1 MAAPDKETDVEL
13 EQEIIISPSDE
24 SVDSST
30 HEEKKP
36 VPLATYNERGS
47 QMVVRKSNELI
58 QLPVYKLSLM
68 QQKLMLHIFAM
79 IRQEDTEL
87 PEYEMTIY
95 EFLKLCNLN
104 TASGSTYKYIKKA
117 LEDLV
122 NIKAEWIQQPGTPYM
137 ETFRWIDK
145 VRINPETGKIHIILD
160 RVLKPH
166 LIQLKSFYTTMNIT
180 YTLPMKSQYS
190 IHMYELLKSY
200 QHFYLKEKQKNR
212 PYVIR
217 IDQLLEQLD
226 APYKKWTDIRRYIL
240 DRAKSEINGHTDII
254 FDYSIYEKTRKVVS
268 IAVTIESVPK
278 DEQANILIQIQS
290 KYSKKAKKAMK
301 AVTNE
306 FSKGAK
312 ADGSILTL
320 SYVSSPESTIPYHI
334 GANKEEMIKEL
345 IVRAEQ
351 TELQK
356 ELSAEEM
363 DAVNLIINLM
373 ATAAGTIKPG
383 DKDIDG
389 ANGRYIEMIN
399 DVILHCKSMKKW
411 FAGIAKRYADNIIPL
426 SRTKKDPA
434 AYLSHIIQA
443 DLENYRIYT
452 IQKASPE
459 EDSMIEAQLSNLE
472 TAEPVLEQ
480 DAADENTASQAGN
493 SKVQVKKIEYE
504 DAVTKKHLIARLKE
518 LMHYETLI
526 QSLTSTQQAAL
537 DDSINLIAALC
548 RRNRKGKDDEY
559 MVGKANTQY
568 IDPLNRFIKTH
579 DSLDELFNAIAHI
592 YDYSVFWAE
601 ISKDKKVNDPKGFFA
616 YKIEQTIL
624 YPDMALTS
632 FLSKQQENKQKQ
644 TKTINWSAAFDDF
657 DDDVGTIEQSN
668 KESNQ

>member
-1 MAAPDKETDVEL
+1 MAAPDKEKAVDTEK
-13 EQEIIISPSDE
+13 EIIIAPSDE
-24 SVDSST
+24 PADSPA
-30 HEEKKP
+30 HEKKEP
-36 VPLATYNERGS
+36 APLATYNERGN

-104 TASGSTYKYIKKA
+104 TASGSTYKYVKKA

-122 NIKAEWIQQPGTPYM
+122 NIKAEWIRQPGTSYM

-240 DRAKSEINGHTDII
+240 DRAKSEINGHTDIV

-290 KYSKKAKKAMK
+290 KYSKEAKKAMK
-301 AVTNE
+301 AVTSE

-312 ADGSILTL
+312 ADGSILSL
-320 SYVSSPESTIPYHI
+320 SYVSSPESTIPYYT
-334 GANKEEMIKEL
+334 GANKDEMVKEL
-345 IVRAEQ
+345 IVRAELS
-351 TELQK
+351 ELQK
-356 ELSAEEM
+356 ELSEEELE
-363 DAVNLIINLM
+363 AVNLIINLM

-411 FAGIAKRYADNIIPL
+411 FAGIARRYADNIIPL

-434 AYLSHIIQA
+434 SYLSHIIQG

-459 EDSMIEAQLSNLE
+459 EDNMIEAQLSSLE
-472 TAEPVLEQ
+472 MAEAVSDQ
-480 DAADENTASQAGN
+480 DAASDSVMNPAENTI
-493 SKVQVKKIEYE
+493 VQEKKIEYE
-504 DAVTKKHLIARLKE
+504 DAVTKKHLIAKLKE

-537 DDSINLIAALC
+537 DDSINLIATLC
-548 RRNRKGKDDEY
+548 RRNRKGKDEEY
-559 MVGKANTQY
+559 MAGKANTQY
-568 IDPLNRFIKTH
+568 IDPLNGFIKAH
-579 DSLDELFNAIAHI
+579 GSLDELFNAIAHT
-592 YDYSVFWAE
+592 YDYSVFWTE
-601 ISKDKKVNDPKGFFA
+601 MSKEKKVNDPRGFFA

-624 YPDMALTS
+624 YPDMALTA
-632 FLSKQQENKQKQ
+632 FCSKQQENEKKQV
-644 TKTINWSAAFDDF
+644 KTFNWSTMFDDF
-657 DDDVGTIEQSN
+657 DDEVSSSEKTDTEA
-668 KESNQ
+668 NQ